1 MGSHFAGTF
10 SCLMRTIS
18 KARQYRLEG
27 LEWGSA
33 TDSASWML
41 KCFLKR
47 LFDVTGPVK
56 IWSPYFPFFFLE
68 LLPVMLTNTFII
80 MLMKTSSDANLLKL
94 WHNQDFKG
102 LLVII
107 WFATLFRKSI
117 FSSLELLSKNFPWF
131 CTARNSF
138 CWSI

>member
-27 LEWGSA
+27 LEGGSA
-33 TDSASWML
+33 TDSASWIL

-56 IWSPYFPFFFLE
+56 IWSPYFPFFFSRTPSCVADKYIYRYADE
-68 LLPVMLTNTFII
+68 
-80 MLMKTSSDANLLKL
+80 
-94 WHNQDFKG
+94 DFQ
-102 LLVII
+102 
-107 WFATLFRKSI
+107 
-117 FSSLELLSKNFPWF
+117 
-131 CTARNSF
+131 
-138 CWSI
+138 